1 MDRNTRPLI
10 EGGLTMGIKVIQCVR
25 SGLVSSITLLCLVSC
40 ASSPRL
46 GTSITDLETSHL
58 IVRDRTGQL
67 THEQVREVADRADK
81 ALKEILIFWSED
93 PKINELGKIR
103 VELERPRGR
112 GEFYGSVFKWGL
124 EGGNKIRIV
133 YVFGVDREPQGM
145 VHKLTH
151 AIFPNDDKLIRN
163 MMGIPME
170 VLFGNRL
177 TFPMCGFNNST
188 WVLALRRLKISIPL
202 AKMGPEHESWGMTTQ
217 AGLPTFTNR
226 RIQHIAY
233 AEAGSFGL
241 YLLDA
246 YGVDKI
252 KEFYRLSLQGKR
264 PWKDAL
270 GLTLEELEANWV
282 RSLDSIQERD
292 QDISELMKLFR
303 RSQDRA
309 CFDAQ
314 DLAIKAQE
322 SR

>member
-1 MDRNTRPLI
+1 
-10 EGGLTMGIKVIQCVR
+10 MGIKVIQCVR
-25 SGLVSSITLLCLVSC
+25 SGLVSSITLLCLISC

-177 TFPMCGFNNST
+177 TFPMCGFKNST
-188 WVLALRRLKISIPL
+188 WVLY
-202 AKMGPEHESWGMTTQ
+202 
-217 AGLPTFTNR
+217 
-226 RIQHIAY
+226 IA
-233 AEAGSFGL
+233 
-241 YLLDA
+241 
-246 YGVDKI
+246 
-252 KEFYRLSLQGKR
+252 Q
-264 PWKDAL
+264 
-270 GLTLEELEANWV
+270 
-282 RSLDSIQERD
+282 
-292 QDISELMKLFR
+292 
-303 RSQDRA
+303 
-309 CFDAQ
+309 
-314 DLAIKAQE
+314 
-322 SR
+322 